1 MIVVGM
7 NPSNRSTGKKV
18 HKNSTFDRLEKWADV
33 LGVQH
38 FSFINLFD
46 YVKDTPTIKDVN
58 FETLKVTKQYDKVIA
73 LGGLAS
79 TALNKINVSH
89 FKLPHPSPRNR
100 LLNDKNYEKQILKQC
115 KEYLK

>member
-7 NPSNRSTGKKV
+7 NPSNRSTGNKV
-18 HKNSTFDRLEKWADV
+18 HKNSTFDRLDKWADA

-46 YVKDTPTIKDVN
+46 YAKDTPTIKDVD
-58 FETLKVTKQYDKVIA
+58 FQSLQVTKQYDKVIA

-79 TALNKINVSH
+79 TALNKIDVPH

-100 LLNDKNYEKQILKQC
+100 LLNDKAFEKRILKQC
-115 KEYLK
+115 KDYLK

>member
-7 NPSNRSTGKKV
+7 NPSNRPTTKKV
-18 HKNSTFDRLEKWADV
+18 NKNSTFDRLNKWMDH
-33 LGVQH
+33 LNVQH
-38 FSFINLFD
+38 FSFINLLD
-46 YVKDTPTIKDVN
+46 YSKDNPTIKDVD
-58 FETLKVTKQYDKVIA
+58 FKSLDVAKQYNKVIA

-79 TALNKINVSH
+79 TALNKIGVDH

-100 LLNDKNYEKQILKQC
+100 LLNDKTFEKKILKEC

>member
-7 NPSNRSTGKKV
+7 NPSNRSTKDRV
-18 HKNSTFDRLEKWADV
+18 YKNSTFDRLGKWMDT

-46 YVKDTPTIKDVN
+46 HAKDNPTIKDVDFN
-58 FETLKVTKQYDKVIA
+58 SLDVTKQYDKVIA

-79 TALNKINVSH
+79 TALNKINVAH

-100 LLNDKNYEKQILKQC
+100 LLNDKTYEKKILKQC

>member
-7 NPSNRSTGKKV
+7 NPSNRPTKSKV
-18 HKNSTFDRLEKWADV
+18 YKNSTFDRLNKWMDV
-33 LGVQH
+33 LNVQH
-38 FSFINLFD
+38 FSFINLLD
-46 YVKDTPTIKDVN
+46 HSKDNPTIKDVDFN
-58 FETLKVTKQYDKVIA
+58 SLGVTKEYDKVIA

-79 TALNKINVSH
+79 TALNKIGVDH

-100 LLNDKNYEKQILKQC
+100 LLNDKTFEKKILKDC